1 MLALSKGIESGDW
14 LTFVGTLLGAL
25 IGALIAGGIAIY
37 VAHLQNK
44 HQKKYIENQNELDKN
59 VKRYDMLFHLINDL
73 VKELNYKFEVISS
86 STFKYANT
94 SDELELNNL
103 RTQLI
108 SNMHNLYNFTLNYTD
123 AIEYNIE
130 INEAIKEILESK
142 NLGKKSLKNSKEN
155 FLKQL
160 NELIKLYENSPNV
173 LMSYNERKE
182 LIEKANVLSKEK
194 VSLVSMLYGSLS
206 GQLRH
211 IYI

>member
-1 MLALSKGIESGDW
+1 MLSLSKGIESGDW

-182 LIEKANVLSKEK
+182 LIEKANVLSKAK